1 MNINQMANDLKDIP
15 QQKLIQYVQ
24 DPNSVVPQFLAL
36 AEIQRRKTLE
46 RGAGAG
52 QPPQS
57 TVAQDIMAQASQQ
70 GVQGQP
76 GVMGQPGMQQQEGLP
91 AMQRPQGVAALPSG
105 MDQQAF
111 AGGGIIAFAGDKKSD
126 VEDPYADNEYMQRV
140 MRNQE
145 AVESGEGIIGAF
157 TNPRN
162 YNPVTKLG
170 LDRVPELYQK
180 YIGGPTQRFFKQ
192 SPEEQAVG
200 FRAASEARTGERPT
214 FVNRPEDTARD
225 VAAIAAAR
233 QKASIPTTSEQVK
246 KMMSEDGSSL
256 KPDELGR
263 YKAGTN
269 YDESK
274 LYEAERFAK
283 EKGYTSAPTV
293 GPKGR
298 MAVTTEADRKA
309 GKSSEDMYSKYEQML
324 LSQQA
329 DTKAARDQDKYL
341 RLIEAGLGMMGGTS
355 PYALTNIGQGSMGA
369 IKGYAQDLA
378 AARKEDAG
386 TVKEL
391 MGLGLKREE
400 AEREARKLSM
410 QEKYY
415 GAAGEK
421 DLAMADF
428 YRSGKV
434 GSGAG
439 ASTKMDI
446 AELNAVKSAFT
457 TLQKSATSMGSPNY
471 GKSPE
476 ELWSMAERMVKGG
489 SGGGNIGPTVIPFSS
504 LK

>member
-46 RGAGAG
+46 RGTGAG
-52 QPPQS
+52 MPQS
-57 TVAQDIMAQASQQ
+57 TVAQDIMKQAAPNPMAPQQ
-70 GVQGQP
+70 GLP
-76 GVMGQPGMQQQEGLP
+76 G
-91 AMQRPQGVAALPSG
+91 MQRPQGVAALPSG
-105 MDQQAF
+105 MGEQAF

-126 VEDPYADNEYMQRV
+126 VEDPYKDNEYMQRV
-140 MRNQE
+140 LRNQE
-145 AVESGEGIIGAF
+145 AVSEGFDLGELGKLKNWDPVQSSFRAVKQGIIDPW
-157 TNPRN
+157 N
-162 YNPVTKLG
+162 
-170 LDRVPELYQK
+170 
-180 YIGGPTQRFFKQ
+180 RFRTE
-192 SPEEQAVG
+192 SPAEQAVR
-200 FRAASEARTGERPT
+200 FKAASEARTGERPT
-214 FVNRPEDTARD
+214 FTDRPEDTARD
-225 VAAIAAAR
+225 TAAIAAAR

-269 YDESK
+269 YDEAK

-298 MAVTTEADRKA
+298 MAATTEEDRKA
-309 GKSSEDMYSKYEQML
+309 GKSNEDMYSKYEQML

-341 RLIEAGLGMMGGTS
+341 RLVEAGLGMMGGTS

-391 MGLGLKREE
+391 MGLGMKREE

-421 DLAMADF
+421 DLAMAEF
-428 YRSGKV
+428 YRTK
-434 GSGAG
+434 GAG
-439 ASTKMDI
+439 TGAANNTKMDI
-446 AELNAVKSAFT
+446 AELNAVKSAFA

-489 SGGGNIGPTVIPFSS
+489 GGAPVQTTISYGDFASS
-504 LK
+504 LKNPQK